1 MSKPSNANISFNTLK
16 KSKGGTIG
24 SVVSGVFKNSP
35 YGKAAS
41 TFAKTAAKS
50 GVGKELIN
58 EFGSNANLG
67 DLVSKAAK
75 SGIEKELMNKLGS
88 NANLGDLAGKAAKSG
103 IREELMNGL
112 GLDANLG
119 DLTGKAETF
128 LNQPRDIEELAKNSK
143 DKSMIGTLASVLNDA
158 KENSAE
164 ARTKFED
171 GEKNKKIATQGRGP
185 TTTRMNEEDPNRRL
199 TPGTNTGINTN
210 NIEGNRIFELEL
222 GEKSKQYS
230 NEPSFYVILAIILK
244 GIVSYTWDFIVL
256 TIKSFYRV
264 FTDFVLIPFFIF
276 LPYVFDVLA
285 VILILIL
292 LILVIIYFVSGGKN
306 RSKENNMFDNM
317 LSGFS
322 MIMMPNVGG
331 YVKKS
336 GSVLKDKTG
345 GFIESIKE
353 FFDSIGEAL
362 NDFIKSIF
370 RLIKSEA
377 NINDIDDNNKH
388 ERTKNTG
395 RCDNISQI
403 EKKDGRYC
411 YEQIG
416 KKEIDWGD
424 KKIDYKLLKATH
436 MKKQNKNT
444 HYDYYVPNCKGS
456 NIFTKEFI
464 ASCKD
469 SKRTKFICK
478 I

>member
-1 MSKPSNANISFNTLK
+1 MSNANISFNTLK
-16 KSKGGTIG
+16 KSKRGKIG
-24 SVVSGVFKNSP
+24 SVVKKVFQTSP
-35 YGKAAS
+35 YGRVVNKA
-41 TFAKTAAKS
+41 
-50 GVGKELIN
+50 V
-58 EFGSNANLG
+58 
-67 DLVSKAAK
+67 K
-75 SGIEKELMNKLGS
+75 SGIGKEVMNELGS
-88 NANLGDLAGKAAKSG
+88 NADLVDKATET
-103 IREELMNGL
+103 I
-112 GLDANLG
+112 LD
-119 DLTGKAETF
+119 
-128 LNQPRDIEELAKNSK
+128 QPKTIEDLAKNSK
-143 DKSMIGTLASVLNDA
+143 DTSMT
-158 KENSAE
+158 KTSAE
-164 ARTKFED
+164 FLNNARKRSDTAKKKFED
-171 GEKNKKIATQGRGP
+171 EENNKKIATQGRGP

-199 TPGTNTGINTN
+199 TPGTNTGVNINN
-210 NIEGNRIFELEL
+210 LEGNRIFGLEL
-222 GEKSKQYS
+222 SEKSKEYS
-230 NEPSFYVILAIILK
+230 NEPSFYVIFAIILK
-244 GIVSYTWDFIVL
+244 GIISYTWDFIVL

-322 MIMMPNVGG
+322 MFMMPNVGG

-336 GSVLKDKTG
+336 GSVLKEKTG
-345 GFIESIKE
+345 GFIENIKE
-353 FFDSIGEAL
+353 FFESIGEVL

-370 RLIKSEA
+370 RLIKSEV
-377 NINDIDDNNKH
+377 NINDIDDDNKH

-411 YEQIG
+411 YEQLG